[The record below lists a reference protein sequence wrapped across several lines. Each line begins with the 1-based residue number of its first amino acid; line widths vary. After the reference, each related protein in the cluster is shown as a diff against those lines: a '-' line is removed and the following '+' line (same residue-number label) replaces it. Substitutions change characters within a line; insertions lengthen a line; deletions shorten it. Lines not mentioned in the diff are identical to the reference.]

1 MEGSL
6 VVWTERESHERI
18 AGAYNAKPSLFCNQ
32 RRGSHDSI
40 LTRAEVE
47 SRQRDNIAMRVGEII
62 VLPAP
67 IRNIL

>member
-1 MEGSL
+1 M
-6 VVWTERESHERI
+6 
-18 AGAYNAKPSLFCNQ
+18 AN
-32 RRGSHDSI
+32 DSI

-67 IRNIL
+67 IRNTL